1 MTDQELLEG
10 CKAKDPHAQKLLF
23 QVYSR
28 KLMGICKRYTQNR
41 EDAEDVFQEAFV
53 RVFKALTTVQKV
65 GSLEV
70 WIKKI
75 VIHTA
80 INYFHKHKKH
90 YGHHHQDFL
99 LEPTNGD
106 DLILSKL
113 SNEELLEVVQ
123 SLPDGYRM
131 VFNLFV
137 IEGYAHKEIAQLLGI
152 SESTSKTQLLK
163 AKKMLKKKF
172 KKLEIIR

>member
-10 CKAKDPHAQKLLF
+10 CKAKNPRVQKLLF
-23 QVYSR
+23 QIYSR
-28 KLMGICKRYTQNR
+28 KLMGICKRYTQNQ

-53 RVFKALTTVQKV
+53 RVFKALTTIQKV
-65 GSLEV
+65 DSLEV

-80 INYFHKHKKH
+80 INYFHRHKKH
-90 YGHHHQDFL
+90 YGHHNQDFL
-99 LEPTNGD
+99 LEPTQGD

-137 IEGYAHKEIAQLLGI
+137 IEGYAHKEIAQFLGI

>member
-1 MTDQELLEG
+1 MTDHELLEG
-10 CKAKDPHAQKLLF
+10 CKAKDPTAQKLLF

-28 KLMGICKRYTQNR
+28 KLMGICRRYTQNH

-53 RVFKALTTVQKV
+53 RVFKALTTVQKIE
-65 GSLEV
+65 SLEV

-80 INYFHKHKKH
+80 INYFHRHKKH
-90 YGHHHQDFL
+90 YGHLNQEFL
-99 LEPTNGD
+99 LKPTHGD
-106 DLILSKL
+106 ELILSQL
-113 SNEELLEVVQ
+113 SNEELLKVIQ
-123 SLPDGYRM
+123 NLPEGYRM

-137 IEGYAHKEIAQLLGI
+137 IEGYAHKEIAKLLKI

-172 KKLEIIR
+172 KELEIIR

>member
-10 CKAKDPHAQKLLF
+10 CKAKDPNAQKLLF
-23 QVYSR
+23 QTYSR

-99 LEPTNGD
+99 LEPSNGD

-137 IEGYAHKEIAQLLGI
+137 IEGYAHKEIAQLLNI

-172 KKLEIIR
+172 KQLEIIR

>member
-10 CKAKDPHAQKLLF
+10 CKAKDPIAQRHLF
-23 QVYSR
+23 QKYSR
-28 KLMGICKRYTQNR
+28 KLMGICRRYTQNK

-53 RVFKALTTVQKV
+53 RVFKSLATVQKID
-65 GSLEV
+65 SLEV

-80 INYFHKHKKH
+80 INYFHRHKKH
-90 YGHHHQDFL
+90 YGHYNQDFL
-99 LEPTNGD
+99 IQPTNGD
-106 DLILSKL
+106 ELILSKL
-113 SNEELLEVVQ
+113 SNEELLQVVQ

-137 IEGYAHKEIAQLLGI
+137 VEGYAHKEIAKLLKV

-163 AKKMLKKKF
+163 AKKMLKKRF